1 METTIVALE
10 GFACKTV
17 PSSSF
22 PYQKVDR
29 GLFWTIEITTAEY
42 MCSANFIRGIRSSQV
57 HNSEFVGAGE
67 GGGGRGKKENVF
79 KKKENGMIEK
89 IALFRAQE

>member
-1 METTIVALE
+1 
-10 GFACKTV
+10 
-17 PSSSF
+17 
-22 PYQKVDR
+22 
-29 GLFWTIEITTAEY
+29 